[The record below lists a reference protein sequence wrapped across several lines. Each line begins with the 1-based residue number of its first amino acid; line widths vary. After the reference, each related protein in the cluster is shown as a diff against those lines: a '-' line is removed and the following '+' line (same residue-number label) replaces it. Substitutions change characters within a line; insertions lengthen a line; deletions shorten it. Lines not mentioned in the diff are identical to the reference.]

1 MAEPVTLIVSVD
13 TEEDNWEPAATGL
26 TVENIRELPRL
37 GLFLERFGVR
47 PTYFTTYQ
55 VASTGWAAE
64 IVCGIAGTSQGEV
77 GAHLHPWNTPP
88 IAFEMTPAVTMVGN
102 LPMAV
107 QRAKIQVLTVMLQTA
122 MGKRPSSFR
131 AGRWGLNA
139 STASAL
145 IECGYRADSSV
156 TPFRSWSEDFGP
168 SHVGAPLGVYRLGLQ
183 SDHRLH
189 TRNGPLV
196 EVPVSSGYSRRGW
209 RVAQAINRAL
219 DAGVLQ
225 RTGILVLAERLHLF
239 NHVVL
244 SPEIEAVPH
253 MVTLVRRLLARG
265 VRHLNLTFHSSSLRA
280 GLNPFSR
287 TEADV
292 DRFYTRLATMIEK
305 IGDMTDLR
313 FATVREAAS
322 LLAPPIEPSTADTT
336 GARVSSEKRLLVVS
350 YHFPPDPAI
359 GSMRW
364 AGLTKY
370 LAAHGWSSWVVTA
383 AVQQEPALPGVTVL
397 THRRRT
403 TLNDLYLRWRSRVRR
418 NAPRREPDT
427 GMAAPKAPARGSWF
441 AQFRYEAGVLLG
453 LPDDARGWVLTAAWA
468 TRRLIARENPSV
480 VVSSGPP
487 HSAHLATWL
496 ATRFMRVSWMVDLRD
511 PWAGP
516 ITDGWA
522 ETTFVRSKLAHWL
535 TTRLEGLVLRSA
547 TTIICN
553 TREFTVALAT
563 RYPNARIA
571 FVPNAVDRALLP
583 AITAPPFAGLGIVH
597 VGTIYGGRD
606 LGPVLLALREFLR
619 RHPEAA
625 TDGTRVRLA
634 GSLEAPFA
642 SAVHREV
649 SELQL
654 DQVVDFLGVLPRHE
668 ALELVGRSRLAVVLA
683 QDQEFQVPAKLYEM
697 VAMGVPTVVI
707 ASPESAASSEAERLG
722 ASAISPKDIAGLVHL
737 MEEVWSPSV
746 QSART
751 PASDVDYE
759 QLARRVSMFLAAPE
773 TVTPVLPGPVPAPAQ
788 EII

>member
-13 TEEDNWEPAATGL
+13 TEEDNWEPTTEGL

-37 GLFLERFGVR
+37 DRFLERLGAR

-55 VASTGWAAE
+55 VASTDWAAE
-64 IVCGIAGTSQGEV
+64 IVRGVAGAGRAEV

-88 IAFEMTPAVTMVGN
+88 VAFEMTPAVTMVGN

-107 QRAKIQVLTVMLQTA
+107 QRAKIQVLTVTLQTT

-145 IECGYRADSSV
+145 IECGYRVDSSV

-168 SHVGAPLGVYRLGLQ
+168 SHVGAPIGVYRLGVQ

-189 TRNGPLV
+189 ARSGPLV
-196 EVPVSSGYSRRGW
+196 EVPISSGYSRRGW
-209 RVAQAINRAL
+209 RVAKAINRAL

-244 SPEIEAVPH
+244 SPEIEAVED

-287 TEADV
+287 TDADV
-292 DRFYTRLATMIEK
+292 ERFYARLATMIEK
-305 IGDMTDLR
+305 IASMTDVR
-313 FATVREAAS
+313 FATIKEAAG
-322 LLAPPIEPSTADTT
+322 LLAPPIEPSSADMT
-336 GARVSSEKRLLVVS
+336 GARFSSGKRLLVVS

-383 AVQQEPALPGVTVL
+383 AVQRERALPGVTVVS
-397 THRRRT
+397 HRRRT
-403 TLNDLYLRWRSRVRR
+403 TLNDLYLRWRSRARR
-418 NAPRREPDT
+418 ASPRADVAGGTVGPR
-427 GMAAPKAPARGSWF
+427 KPAQRSWL

-453 LPDDARGWVLTAAWA
+453 LPDDARGWILTAAWA
-468 TRRLIARENPSV
+468 TRKLIRRERPSV

-487 HSAHLATWL
+487 HSAHVATWL
-496 ATRFMRVSWMVDLRD
+496 ATRFIRISWMVDLRD

-522 ETTFVRSKLAHWL
+522 ESTFVRSRLSRWL

-553 TREFTVALAT
+553 TREFTVALAA

-583 AITAPPFAGLGIVH
+583 TVTAAPFEGLGIVH

-606 LGPVLLALREFLR
+606 LGPILLALREFLN

-634 GSLEAPFA
+634 GSLEETGA
-642 SAVHREV
+642 SAVRRQV
-649 SELQL
+649 SELDL
-654 DQVVDFLGVLPRHE
+654 ESAVDFLGVLPRRD

-722 ASAISPKDIAGLVHL
+722 ASAISPEDISGLVQL
-737 MEEVWSPSV
+737 MEEVWGHSA
-746 QSART
+746 QSAPRL
-751 PASDVDYE
+751 ASDVDYE
-759 QLARRVSMFLAAPE
+759 QLARRVSMFLSAPE
-773 TVTPVLPGPVPAPAQ
+773 TVTAAAAVPAPAQ
-788 EII
+788 ETSY